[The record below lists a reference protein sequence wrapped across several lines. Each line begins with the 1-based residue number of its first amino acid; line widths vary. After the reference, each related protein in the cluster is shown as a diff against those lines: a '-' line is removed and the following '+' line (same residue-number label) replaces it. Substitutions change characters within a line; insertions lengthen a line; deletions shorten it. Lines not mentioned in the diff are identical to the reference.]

1 LLPGPCLTR
10 LTLEGCPLG
19 RLAAPGSSG
28 SSSSSSSSGS
38 SSSGS
43 GSNNSS
49 SSDATSAA
57 AAEAAGLVAALV
69 AARGPEVLSLAK
81 CWALGEHRTPALQ
94 SPARSAE
101 LRRRGGKFPPPPP
114 LSSMVDLLQQ
124 ASEAAGAA
132 AAPADEA
139 AAAAP
144 APGSVATADLGSDA
158 SRSSAVPPFVA
169 GREALSAAREEP
181 LGVAAGW
188 AALQSLEL
196 AVPLAAAARAFAAP
210 GQGAAATRLCHPSR
224 DAAAGDVASLFGN
237 FGLGGA
243 PLAPPPALAP
253 FAPARLA
260 YSDLLALGL
269 SPPEAQAALVAVQ
282 GDEDASGWFGPDDEA
297 ELSGADVARMQPGV
311 ALRLEEELTDFLE
324 VRVGRLCWF
333 SFSSSSCAYFCCSPV
348 YSASSLQAR
357 LLLSKHALI
366 LFLSERTRPLRMVPA
381 GVRVSSGS
389 F

>member
-1 LLPGPCLTR
+1 
-10 LTLEGCPLG
+10 
-19 RLAAPGSSG
+19 
-28 SSSSSSSSGS
+28 
-38 SSSGS
+38 
-43 GSNNSS
+43 
-49 SSDATSAA
+49 
-57 AAEAAGLVAALV
+57 
-69 AARGPEVLSLAK
+69 
-81 CWALGEHRTPALQ
+81 
-94 SPARSAE
+94 
-101 LRRRGGKFPPPPP
+101 
-114 LSSMVDLLQQ
+114 MVDLLQK

-144 APGSVATADLGSDA
+144 ALGSVATADLGSDA
-158 SRSSAVPPFVA
+158 SRSSAAPPFVA

-210 GQGAAATRLCHPSR
+210 SQGAAASR
-224 DAAAGDVASLFGN
+224 HCAGSRGAAARDVASLFGN

-366 LFLSERTRPLRMVPA
+366 LSLSERTRPLRMESA
-381 GVRVSSGS
+381 GVRVSCGS